1 MESILSNVADVVN
14 NSPGLAYLLVFLGGL
29 LSASSPCVLAIIP
42 LVIGFVGGYS
52 GGNKRKA
59 VTYALVFALGLSIT
73 FTLLG
78 AIASLMGRLF
88 GDVGRFWYF
97 LAAGV
102 AIIMGLYLTG
112 VLRFKLPQPVA
123 LRTKHKGVIG
133 AFLLGLLFGAV
144 SSPCAT
150 PVLAV
155 ILAFVATKGRII
167 YGISL
172 LFTYA
177 VGHCALIVLAGIFT
191 GFVESYA
198 ESKGVANFSA
208 LTKKISGVLI
218 FLGGVYILYLNMW

>member
-1 MESILSNVADVVN
+1 MESILSNVSEVIN

-52 GGNKRKA
+52 EGNKKKA
-59 VTYALVFALGLSIT
+59 ITYAVVFALGLSIT
-73 FTLLG
+73 FTILG
-78 AIASLMGRLF
+78 AIASLLGRLF
-88 GDVGRFWYF
+88 GDVGKFWYYV
-97 LAAGV
+97 AAAV
-102 AIIMGLYLTG
+102 AIIMGLYLAG
-112 VLRFKLPQPVA
+112 VLRFKLPQPVT

-155 ILAFVATKGRII
+155 ILAFVATKARII
-167 YGISL
+167 YGTSL
-172 LFTYA
+172 LFVYA
-177 VGHCALIVLAGIFT
+177 IGHCALIVLAGVFT

-198 ESKGVANFSA
+198 KSKGVRNFSS
-208 LTKKISGVLI
+208 LTKKISGGLICLAGLYVL
-218 FLGGVYILYLNMW
+218 FTNV

>member
-1 MESILSNVADVVN
+1 MESILSSVSEVIN

-52 GGNKRKA
+52 EGNKKKA
-59 VTYALVFALGLSIT
+59 ITYAVVFALGLSIT
-73 FTLLG
+73 FTILG
-78 AIASLMGRLF
+78 AIASLLGRLF
-88 GDVGRFWYF
+88 GDVGKFWYYV
-97 LAAGV
+97 AAAV
-102 AIIMGLYLTG
+102 AIIMGLYLAG
-112 VLRFKLPQPVA
+112 VLRFKLPQPVT

-155 ILAFVATKGRII
+155 ILAFIATKARII
-167 YGISL
+167 YGTSL
-172 LFTYA
+172 LFVYA
-177 VGHCALIVLAGIFT
+177 IGHCALIVLAGVFT

-198 ESKGVANFSA
+198 KSKGVSNFSS
-208 LTKKISGVLI
+208 LTKKISGGLI
-218 FLGGVYILYLNMW
+218 FLAGLYVLFTNV

>member
-1 MESILSNVADVVN
+1 MESILSNISDVIN

-29 LSASSPCVLAIIP
+29 ISASSPCVLAIIP

-52 GGNKRKA
+52 EGSKRKA
-59 VTYALVFALGLSIT
+59 VTYAVVFALGLSIT
-73 FTLLG
+73 FTILG

-88 GDVGRFWYF
+88 GDVGKFWYY

-102 AIIMGLYLTG
+102 AIIMGLYLIG

-123 LRTKHKGVIG
+123 LKTKHKGVLG

-155 ILAFVATKGRII
+155 ILAFVAAKGRII

-172 LFTYA
+172 LFVYA
-177 VGHCALIVLAGIFT
+177 IGHCALIVLAGVFT

-198 ESKGVANFSA
+198 KSKGVSNFSA
-208 LTKKISGVLI
+208 LTKKISGALI
-218 FLGGVYILYLNMW
+218 FLAGLYILYINI